1 MILPRLL
8 LLALA
13 MFFILPA
20 TAGGKKNENAIIA
33 FHMETDPGDN
43 QTMIF
48 TQFVAGQER
57 VFRRMPEIGTKDIE
71 SFNPFPS
78 QDGEGYGLV
87 FRIKNNAKHRL
98 AAVTANS
105 SGRWFIAR
113 INGRIVDGVVI
124 DKQINDGEL
133 VIWKGVSLAEV
144 NELDKKYP
152 RFGAKKPRG

>member
-1 MILPRLL
+1 MNLARMLAV
-8 LLALA
+8 ALA
-13 MFFILPA
+13 MAFTLPA
-20 TAGGKKNENAIIA
+20 TAGGKKNNDAIIA

-43 QTMIF
+43 HTMIF
-48 TQFVAGQER
+48 NQFVAGKER
-57 VFRRMPEIGTKDIE
+57 IFRRMPEVGTKDIE
-71 SFNPFPS
+71 TFNPFPS
-78 QDGEGYGLV
+78 QDGEGYGVV
-87 FRIKNNAKHRL
+87 FRIKNAAKHRL

-124 DKQINDGEL
+124 DQQINDGEL

-144 NELDKKYP
+144 NELDKRFP

>member
-1 MILPRLL
+1 MNLARILMV
-8 LLALA
+8 ALTVI
-13 MFFILPA
+13 FILPA
-20 TAGGKKNENAIIA
+20 NAGGKKTNNAIVA

-43 QTMIF
+43 HTMIF
-48 TQFVAGQER
+48 TQFVAGKER

-78 QDGEGYGLV
+78 QDGEGFGLV
-87 FRIKNNAKHRL
+87 FRVKNAAKNRL

-113 INGRIVDGVVI
+113 INGRVVDGVII
-124 DKQINDGEL
+124 DQQINDGEL
-133 VIWKGVSLAEV
+133 VVWKGVSLAEV
-144 NELDKKYP
+144 NELDKQFP